1 MRATRASQ
9 GDCLLYIVRDHI
21 YTCRDVTAIDQAI
34 YPQASHPWLPEEAL
48 VAMQGLSLFVSLLL
62 LLPPPPPPPFLV
74 DDFPNLG
81 RLLLWHCCL
90 PCLLFIVP
98 QKCVILSNSQL
109 SLKRCHSKSKRPN
122 QSSPCRHRL
131 AGSDQI

>member
-21 YTCRDVTAIDQAI
+21 HAMDQAI

-48 VAMQGLSLFVSLLL
+48 IAMQDLSLFVSLLL
-62 LLPPPPPPPFLV
+62 LPPPPSFFLV
-74 DDFPNLG
+74 DDFPNLC
-81 RLLLWHCCL
+81 RLLLWHCRL

-98 QKCVILSNSQL
+98 QKC
-109 SLKRCHSKSKRPN
+109 HSKHLIAKPKKVPLQKQTTKSEQPMST
-122 QSSPCRHRL
+122 Q
-131 AGSDQI
+131 AGRIDPFYCHI